1 MSKIGLDLGHG
12 VGSDRGANGCIAEEE
27 IINSVG
33 GLVINKLR
41 ALGHEVI
48 ECRPSSVSSV
58 SDSLSQRV
66 NKANNNNVDL
76 FVSIH
81 ANAGGGVGTEVFTYN
96 GNRFDK
102 AVNVLNNIVALGFK
116 NRGIKPSNNVAYV
129 VNHTNAKAMLI
140 EVCFVDTQ
148 SDVNLYRSIGAEKI
162 ADAIVKGLVGQ
173 TTVVNTPQ
181 PQVKPQP
188 VNNNISN
195 TSGWVARLQNELNNQ
210 GFRDCNGNR
219 LTVDNIAGE
228 KTLSACPII
237 KRGAKGNIT
246 RLIQEKLNS
255 LGFNCGAV
263 DGDFGG
269 NTYNAVVNFQR
280 SRGLSADGIIGK
292 NTWRKLLGL

>member
-48 ECRPSSVSSV
+48 ECRPSSASSV

-81 ANAGGGVGTEVFTYN
+81 ANAGGGVGTEVFTCN
-96 GNRFDK
+96 GNKFDK

-140 EVCFVDTQ
+140 EICFVDTQ

-173 TTVVNTPQ
+173 TAVVNTPQ
-181 PQVKPQP
+181 PQEKHISTNLRDWQSAYNNSFGKNILVDGDRGEQVENAMKNAILKSGSFNPLVEWLQCRLGVK
-188 VNNNISN
+188 I
-195 TSGWVARLQNELNNQ
+195 
-210 GFRDCNGNR
+210 
-219 LTVDNIAGE
+219 
-228 KTLSACPII
+228 
-237 KRGAKGNIT
+237 
-246 RLIQEKLNS
+246 
-255 LGFNCGAV
+255 
-263 DGDFGG
+263 DGDFGK
-269 NTYNAVVNFQR
+269 NTYNAVIKFQR
-280 SRGLSADGIIGK
+280 ENGLVQDGIVGY
-292 NTWRKLLGL
+292 NTWNCLFRKFYW